1 MKVLRNVLGACAI
14 TMIFSGSTF
23 AGIMHTGCHANVA
36 LDSTSLTFE
45 VALNVALGLIA
56 LI

>member
-23 AGIMHTGCHANVA
+23 AGIMHTGCQSNVTV
-36 LDSTSLTFE
+36 DSTALTLE
-45 VALNVALGLIA
+45 VALYVVQGLIA